1 MGEMLKPVGFIR
13 GYENYV
19 LYDDTNYDGEVNW
32 YYYKNSVDKHV
43 TGLESKCK
51 ELQKTIDQLC
61 ADHIVEED
69 RLFANC
75 MHTVY
80 VLWCKRKESA
90 RWAML
95 RYNALHTSGDTS
107 RYGLD
112 GYVHKSFTGKVNHT
126 AYEWLIIWFKVMTLC
141 DKKVSEYKD
150 VVE

>member
-43 TGLESKCK
+43 TGLESKCTD
-51 ELQKTIDQLC
+51 LQKNIDELC
-61 ADHIVEED
+61 AIHAIEED
-69 RLFANC
+69 RMFADC
-75 MHTVY
+75 KHAKYM
-80 VLWCKRKESA
+80 LWCKRAESA

-95 RYNALHTSGDTS
+95 RYKALHAFGDIS

-112 GYVHKSFTGKVNHT
+112 GYVHKGFAGKVNHT

-141 DKKVSEYKD
+141 DKKVLEYKD
-150 VVE
+150 IVE